1 MRAMAMSTALEAQSS
16 SIVVRRGW
24 IAGAGVAATMSS
36 PAKRPRDDAIDTTPT
51 GAITLS
57 GSDGVESP
65 SEAKKRRATTTES
78 DRRHASQTTA
88 DTTQQSRNGSV
99 DAQTG
104 LYVMRFIAY
113 PDGVVSQFRCGCRGQ
128 RCYSCCVGGLCWRP
142 LKCRLHC
149 CGADVTIPC
158 RHGQHGRVHEQHA

>member
-1 MRAMAMSTALEAQSS
+1 MSTALEAQSS

-65 SEAKKRRATTTES
+65 SEAKKRRATTTEP
-78 DRRHASQTTA
+78 DRRHASRTTA

-99 DAQTG
+99 GAQTG

-113 PDGVVSQFRCGCRGQ
+113 PGGVVSQCRCGCRGTAVLQ
-128 RCYSCCVGGLCWRP
+128 LPRWRAVLAASQVPSPLLWGGCHNPLPARP
-142 LKCRLHC
+142 AWSR
-149 CGADVTIPC
+149 P
-158 RHGQHGRVHEQHA
+158 